1 MERWTPE
8 QLQASVDAYLD
19 MRERVARGEKV
30 NKAETFRDLANKY
43 GKDDAAWTRR
53 FGNISQV
60 MEELGYRQIP
70 GLRPLANVGTNVTK
84 LLVGMIQA
92 RIGDAEAGLAD
103 AEVRASLVLAEQAV
117 NASNGFS
124 PEGAEDQR
132 RRVLRSVVQR
142 RGQPAFRKAL
152 IEVYGGRC
160 AITGCAI
167 VDLLEAAHVYPYK
180 DGATNDVSNGLLLRA
195 DLHTL
200 FDLRLISA
208 DPDTSRV
215 VGCKSLQDSEYQI
228 YIGKALA
235 IRSAGA
241 IALSVD
247 ALRWHRSRCEW

>member
-8 QLQASVDAYLD
+8 QLQASVDGYLD
-19 MRERVARGEKV
+19 MRERIARGEKV
-30 NKAETFRDLANKY
+30 NKAETFRNLANKY
-43 GKDDAAWTRR
+43 GKDEAAWARR
-53 FGNISQV
+53 FGNLSQV
-60 MEELGYRQIP
+60 MEELGYRKIP
-70 GLRPLANVGTNVTK
+70 GLRPLANVGANVTK

-103 AEVRASLVLAEQAV
+103 AKVRAALVLAEQAV
-117 NASNGFS
+117 KASNGFS
-124 PEGAEDQR
+124 PEDVEDQR

-195 DLHTL
+195 DLHTM

-208 DPDTSRV
+208 DPVTSRV
-215 VGCKSLQDSEYQI
+215 VGCASLQGSEYEIFFGKSL
-228 YIGKALA
+228 ATRA
-235 IRSAGA
+235 AGA

-247 ALRWHRSRCEW
+247 ALAWHRSRCEW